1 MKKKYKVFLM
11 IGFFFIILA
20 VFPTQSVTNLENRD
34 KNSLSSSNNHSE
46 LPTETSDISTN
57 PFKQQIFKE
66 IDLELD
72 IFGYK
77 VCPTDEI
84 PIERDETGIIYL
96 KQNKINTI
104 NVQLNLAFGNFNFKS
119 VPVKKEIIFDPV
131 EEYLIRYEIED
142 PIQNFFMQICCK
154 LDYTWF
160 NLAFDNGDY
169 QFNYDGILVQGVDDF
184 GLYVDINPLIYN
196 TDGIFLPND
205 NIGINQL
212 KQCIEFWQQNS
223 LQIDNKRYLE
233 RIDSVSSRG
242 FSFTE
247 YGLVHENWC
256 KQLNWEGWIQHAAQL
271 PSYWITHTSV
281 DIGVR
286 RYHGTIAQVKSD
298 LQYYNR
304 DYYDGGAGGYIR
316 DTLIYEMICHGG
328 TQYGHDYWDI
338 YVWNGEN
345 YENEGEIVWDE
356 IHDLWGHYYNP
367 TTGEIIDIY
376 PTDTIVFADLCY
388 GYCDYDEH
396 MVWYWIDD
404 GAECFVGATIS
415 IPLYEYGDRVNDR
428 YVWAFW
434 EELCENG
441 GTIRSAT
448 IALCEE
454 YGHGWNLGIEWR
466 IKGNQYATKP

>member
-1 MKKKYKVFLM
+1 MSDKKK
-11 IGFFFIILA
+11 IICFIIAFLILS
-20 VFPTQSVTNLENRD
+20 VFQLPLSKAHLERFYLNSDEPLKIVKFSILQQKYEEINLE
-34 KNSLSSSNNHSE
+34 
-46 LPTETSDISTN
+46 I
-57 PFKQQIFKE
+57 E
-66 IDLELD
+66 IY
-72 IFGYK
+72 GYK
-77 VCPTDEI
+77 VNPIDTF
-84 PIERDETGIIYL
+84 PIERDETGLLHLTQHYKENTVDLKIIL
-96 KQNKINTI
+96 K
-104 NVQLNLAFGNFNFKS
+104 FGTFFFKS
-119 VPVKKEIIFDPV
+119 IPV
-131 EEYLIRYEIED
+131 EQEVVFDKIGQYEIYYEIED

-169 QFNYDGILVQGVDDF
+169 QFNYDGLLVQGVDDF
-184 GLYVDINPLIYN
+184 GFCTDINPLIYN

-212 KQCIEFWQQNS
+212 KQCIVFWQQNC

-233 RIDSVSSRG
+233 RIESVSSSR
-242 FSFTE
+242 FSITK

-256 KQLNWEGWIQHAAQL
+256 KQFNWEGWIQHAAQL
-271 PSYWITHTSV
+271 PSYWSTHTSV

-286 RYHGTIAQVKSD
+286 RYHVTIAQVKSD

-304 DYYDGGAGGYIR
+304 DYYDGCAGGFIR

-345 YENEGEIVWDE
+345 YENQGQIVWDE

-367 TTGEIIDIY
+367 ATGEIIDIF

-396 MVWYWIDD
+396 MAWYWIDD
-404 GAECFVGATIS
+404 GAECFIGATIPL
-415 IPLYEYGDRVNDR
+415 PLYEYGDLVNDR

-434 EELCENG
+434 EELCEEG
-441 GTIRSAT
+441 ETIRSAT
-448 IALCEE
+448 IVLCEE
-454 YGHGWNLGIEWR
+454 YGHGWNLGEEWR